1 MYILDVAE
9 YDNIIE
15 TRYFPG
21 SALSV
26 TLRKEPIVFDPK
38 FKYVANRE
46 RDKLTKE
53 TQSIF

>member
-53 TQSIF
+53 RQSIF